1 MNPENS
7 EENIQMENDTNIANR
22 NSLMNIDGNTE
33 VIDKTFQA
41 QNNNDVE
48 FLDSQ
53 IETHDEDLPL

>member
-48 FLDSQ
+48 FLDS
-53 IETHDEDLPL
+53 